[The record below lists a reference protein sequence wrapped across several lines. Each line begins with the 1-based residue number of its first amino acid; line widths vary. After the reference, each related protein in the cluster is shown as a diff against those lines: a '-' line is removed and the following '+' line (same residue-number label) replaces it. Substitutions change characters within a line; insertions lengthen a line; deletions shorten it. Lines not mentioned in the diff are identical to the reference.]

1 MRCLTELYAA
11 ARERVITEE
20 INCLRDF
27 KGNASSIDELISFPN
42 SEDAE
47 KLAADKILAWL
58 SDKYCSDF
66 DPEQHRFPIV
76 RWFILTAGLSSN
88 GSNPIKARIGMQG
101 DLNDY
106 SLFSSQY
113 RDFLILFY
121 PFVDADPEPVN
132 STNKVL
138 FEKFMRNWIFP
149 LKEFFFPTRR
159 CRSELAAEQISK
171 RLSEMTN
178 SAAVVLQTGYRLAHP
193 QRGIDIR
200 VDQSDKIRIACSPS
214 LPEPESLKF
223 GYYTSYVLSSKHVPK
238 N

>member
-1 MRCLTELYAA
+1 MVESYAA

-27 KGNASSIDELISFPN
+27 KENASAIDELIAFPN
-42 SEDAE
+42 SDDLER
-47 KLAADKILAWL
+47 LAADKILTWL
-58 SDKYCSDF
+58 SDKYCNDF
-66 DPEQHRFPIV
+66 DPEERQRFPVV
-76 RWFILTAGLSSN
+76 RWFVLTAGLSSY
-88 GSNPIKARIGMQG
+88 GSKTIKDRIGVQG
-101 DLNDY
+101 NLKDN
-106 SLFSSQY
+106 SIFSSQY
-113 RDFLILFY
+113 KDFFVLFY

-149 LKEFFFPTRR
+149 LREFFFPTRR
-159 CRSELAAEQISK
+159 CQSEFAAEKISK

-178 SAAVVLQTGYRLAHP
+178 CAAAVLQTGYRLAHP

-200 VDQSDKIRIACSPS
+200 VDQSDKIRIVCSPS